1 MTCKISYQEDT
12 VILDDADELMAV
24 LELTPRE
31 VDENILLQIGEDIT
45 SLIMNDQDFLMLL
58 EKVLDAQGGSKQPY
72 LRCFG
77 HHLSQVV
84 TMPGTLPKAL
94 ALLANESDQEY
105 LLTTLGQ
112 KHLKKCISN
121 VTDLAD
127 SLSWLYGKMDVFF
140 IDLVGWEFVSH
151 FVNSGQALGILAK
164 VLSHGQETTFLDRL
178 GWDKVADC
186 IRNSDDLIAAFIG
199 LEQANDRTLVDK
211 LVDLN
216 KLHFVIPSQQE
227 LEKVCRRGLF
237 QEDADYLRSK
247 CAQFLTYS

>member
-1 MTCKISYQEDT
+1 MSCKISYQDDT
-12 VILDDADELMAV
+12 VILEDADELLAA

-31 VDENILLQIGEDIT
+31 VDENILLQIGENIT
-45 SLIMNDQDFLMLL
+45 DLIKNDQEFLVIL
-58 EKVLDAQGGSKQPY
+58 EKVLDAQGGTKEPY

-77 HHLSQVV
+77 DRLSHVV
-84 TMPGTLPKAL
+84 TESGTLPKAL

-105 LLTTLGQ
+105 FLKTLGG
-112 KHLKKCISN
+112 KHLKKCIAN

-127 SLSWLYGKMDVFF
+127 SLSWLYGKMDIFF
-140 IDLVGWEFVSH
+140 VDLIGWEFVSH

-164 VLSHGQETTFLDRL
+164 VLSHGQETTFLERL
-178 GWDKVADC
+178 GWEKVAGC

-199 LEQANDRTLVDK
+199 LEQENDRTLIDK
-211 LVDLN
+211 LVELN
-216 KLHFVIPSQQE
+216 KLQYVIPSQQE

-247 CAQFLTYS
+247 CVQVLAY